1 MVKYK
6 FSEDGSVL
14 TIYDSYTVPKADF
27 QKTLNQ
33 IKSIHGNKKI
43 FERTDN
49 SLKKEWRLTMPSMVS
64 TTSGAR
70 RRTVISTTHATNP
83 SGFTASSARW
93 YGHSSNN
100 LNYAQKIWLLLRP
113 VRLRCGR
120 HRRLWLRS
128 LLQSLV
134 HRCLCRCAGR
144 DGLPDGQEIL

>member
-49 SLKKEWRLTMPSMVS
+49 SLKKEWATHNALYGLHYKRS
-64 TTSGAR
+64 
-70 RRTVISTTHATNP
+70 RTKDCDFDNPCDKPEWLYCVIGT
-83 SGFTASSARW
+83 
-93 YGHSSNN
+93 
-100 LNYAQKIWLLLRP
+100 
-113 VRLRCGR
+113 
-120 HRRLWLRS
+120 
-128 LLQSLV
+128 LV
-134 HRCLCRCAGR
+134 WSF
-144 DGLPDGQEIL
+144 IK